1 MSLREPYVQKGIVMI
16 AVAIVLAWL
25 LFLTDYLPFSY
36 KSTSAELAQLRE
48 DLQREAGELQRLE
61 SAAKRLPA
69 IRQQIAML
77 QTRWEVLRG
86 LLPRETEMSVLL
98 TDVTTAGMRAGIQFT
113 LFEPGVA
120 EPYDLYTRFPI
131 NVSVTGGYHQV
142 GRFLDNMCNMERLVG
157 LSDLRLK
164 QLSAGEELATVEASM
179 IVSAYTYSGEKRA
192 QTEGQTQE

>member
-36 KSTSAELAQLRE
+36 KSTSAELEQLRE
-48 DLQREAGELQRLE
+48 ELQREAGELQRLE

-77 QTRWEVLRG
+77 EARWEVLRG
-86 LLPRETEMSVLL
+86 LLPRETEMSALL

-164 QLSAGEELATVEASM
+164 QLSQGEELATVEASL
-179 IVSAYTYSGEKRA
+179 IVSAYTYSGERRA